1 MALQSVLEW
10 VNTAA
15 GWLGIPAI
23 VTWFL
28 YDRRRL
34 RAQGRVE
41 DVGADVVERTALDRV
56 KTSSIVTLEAE
67 LVAARKSFDA
77 DRAIK
82 DNTIQYLTKTVEEQR
97 MEIDRKDEVIDRLM
111 QQVRLL
117 KDELVGVNDRI
128 NAVQPE
134 LSALQRHA

>member
-1 MALQSVLEW
+1 MAVQSVLEW

-41 DVGADVVERTALDRV
+41 DVALDRV
-56 KTSSIVTLEAE
+56 KSSSIVTLEAE

-128 NAVQPE
+128 NAVQQE
-134 LSALQRHA
+134 LSSLQRHA